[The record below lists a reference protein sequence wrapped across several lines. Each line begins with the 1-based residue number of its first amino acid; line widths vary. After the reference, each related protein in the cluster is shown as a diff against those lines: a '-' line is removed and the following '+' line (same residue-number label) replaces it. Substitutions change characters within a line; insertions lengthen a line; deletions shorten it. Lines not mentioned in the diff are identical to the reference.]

1 MKRVVVTGMG
11 VVTAVGNKFNDNW
24 ASIAGGT
31 NGIDYIT
38 RFDTTDFRTKM
49 GGEVRGFEA
58 ESYMDKKDAKRLPLF
73 IQFALASAMMA
84 L

>member
-11 VVTAVGNKFNDNW
+11 VVSAGGNNFDDFW
-24 ASIAGGT
+24 AAIAAGT

-49 GGEVRGFEA
+49 GGQ
-58 ESYMDKKDAKRLPLF
+58 KRR
-73 IQFALASAMMA
+73 
-84 L
+84 